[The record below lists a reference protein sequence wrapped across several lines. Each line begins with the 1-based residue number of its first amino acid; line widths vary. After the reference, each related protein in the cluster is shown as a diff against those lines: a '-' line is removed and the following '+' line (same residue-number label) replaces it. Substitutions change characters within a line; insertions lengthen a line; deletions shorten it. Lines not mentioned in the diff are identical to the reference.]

1 MALQPPDPAQ
11 SIMAE
16 HPLASILVV
25 EDDPQQIRIYGRA
38 LTDYHL
44 SFVKSG
50 SEALAFLVESTP
62 DLILL
67 DHILA
72 DGEKGA
78 DFLPRLKAAAAHV
91 PIVIVSGTLD
101 IQGVLKALQGP
112 HHAHYVIEK
121 PVSLREL
128 RSTVE
133 IAITECGMAETI
145 RMLQSL
151 ERAERLQ
158 AIGMERRFT
167 RRLDRQHDLLK
178 RLRKTTERP
187 NISELARQYQVG
199 RKTIIRDLHDLIR
212 RGQLD
217 ARIYPEWKS
226 APDSTET
233 E

>member
-1 MALQPPDPAQ
+1 MN
-11 SIMAE
+11 MAE
-16 HPLASILVV
+16 EITDEHPQASILVV
-25 EDDPQQIRIYGRA
+25 EDDPQQLRIYSRA
-38 LTDYHL
+38 LHEYHL
-44 SFVKSG
+44 TSVATG
-50 SEALAFLVESTP
+50 TAALAELAKSAP

-78 DFLPRLKAAAAHV
+78 DFLPRLKAVAAHV
-91 PIVIVSGTLD
+91 PIIIISGTLD

-121 PVSLREL
+121 PVSVREL

-133 IAITECGMAETI
+133 VAITECGMAETI
-145 RMLQSL
+145 HMLQSL

-158 AIGMERRFT
+158 ALGMERRFT

-187 NISELARQYQVG
+187 NISELAREYEVG

-212 RGQLD
+212 RGQLTPPD
-217 ARIYPEWKS
+217 TPE
-226 APDSTET
+226 
-233 E
+233 

>member
-1 MALQPPDPAQ
+1 MTMPEAPGN
-11 SIMAE
+11 E
-16 HPLASILVV
+16 HPQASILVV
-25 EDDPQQIRIYGRA
+25 EDDPQQLRIYARVLREYQ
-38 LTDYHL
+38 LTT
-44 SFVKSG
+44 VASG
-50 SEALAFLVESTP
+50 TAALAHLAKATP

-78 DFLPRLKAAAAHV
+78 DFLPGLKAAAAHV
-91 PIVIVSGTLD
+91 PVIIVSGTLD
-101 IQGVLKALQGP
+101 IKGVLKALQGP
-112 HHAHYVIEK
+112 NHAHYVIEK
-121 PVSLREL
+121 PVGVEEL
-128 RSTVE
+128 CATVE

-158 AIGMERRFT
+158 ALGMERRFT

-187 NISELARQYQVG
+187 NISALAREYEVG

-217 ARIYPEWKS
+217 ARIYPEWKT
-226 APDSTET
+226 AADSEP
-233 E
+233 EGD

>member
-1 MALQPPDPAQ
+1 MSASEEPAGEHLQ
-11 SIMAE
+11 
-16 HPLASILVV
+16 ASILVV
-25 EDDPQQIRIYGRA
+25 EDDPQQLRIYARA
-38 LTDYHL
+38 LREYHL
-44 SFVKSG
+44 VPVATG
-50 SEALAFLVESTP
+50 TAALAQLRAVTP

-72 DGEKGA
+72 DGEKGT

-91 PIVIVSGTLD
+91 PIIIVSGTLD

-121 PVSLREL
+121 PVSLEEL

-133 IAITECGMAETI
+133 VAITECGMAETI

-151 ERAERLQ
+151 ERAERVQ
-158 AIGMERRFT
+158 ALGMERRFT

-187 NISELARQYQVG
+187 NISELAREYEVG

-217 ARIYPEWKS
+217 ARIYPEWKT
-226 APDSTET
+226 AGTEFP
-233 E
+233 ED

>member
-1 MALQPPDPAQ
+1 MIVYA
-11 SIMAE
+11 
-16 HPLASILVV
+16 
-25 EDDPQQIRIYGRA
+25 RA
-38 LTDYHL
+38 LREYQLIPVAT
-44 SFVKSG
+44 G
-50 SEALAFLVESTP
+50 TEALARLATVTP

-72 DGEKGA
+72 DGEKGT
-78 DFLPRLKAAAAHV
+78 DFLPRLKAVAAHV
-91 PIVIVSGTLD
+91 PIIVVSGTLD
-101 IQGVLKALQGP
+101 IQGALKALQGP

-121 PVSLREL
+121 PVSLEEL

-133 IAITECGMAETI
+133 VAITECGMAETI

-151 ERAERLQ
+151 ERAERVQ
-158 AIGMERRFT
+158 ALGMERRFT

-187 NISELARQYQVG
+187 NISELARGYEVG

-226 APDSTET
+226 AAAEIAED
-233 E
+233 

>member
-1 MALQPPDPAQ
+1 MT
-11 SIMAE
+11 MAE
-16 HPLASILVV
+16 ESGNEHPQASILVV
-25 EDDPQQIRIYGRA
+25 EDDPQQLRIYARVLREYQ
-38 LTDYHL
+38 LTT
-44 SFVKSG
+44 VASG
-50 SEALAFLVESTP
+50 SAALAQLAKATP

-78 DFLPRLKAAAAHV
+78 DFLPGLKAAAAHV
-91 PIVIVSGTLD
+91 PIIIVSGTLD
-101 IQGVLKALQGP
+101 IKGVLKALQGP
-112 HHAHYVIEK
+112 NHAHYVIEK
-121 PVSLREL
+121 PVSVEEL
-128 RSTVE
+128 RATVE

-158 AIGMERRFT
+158 ALGMERRFT

-187 NISELARQYQVG
+187 NISALAREYEVG

-217 ARIYPEWKS
+217 ARVYPEWKT
-226 APDSTET
+226 AAAAEPEGA
-233 E
+233 

>member
-1 MALQPPDPAQ
+1 LKMASSDEWTG
-11 SIMAE
+11 E
-16 HPLASILVV
+16 HPQASILVV
-25 EDDPQQIRIYGRA
+25 EDDPQQLRIYARA
-38 LTDYHL
+38 LREYQLT
-44 SFVKSG
+44 SVASG
-50 SEALAFLVESTP
+50 TEALAQLALATP

-78 DFLPRLKAAAAHV
+78 DFLPKLKAAAAHV
-91 PIVIVSGTLD
+91 PIIIVSGTLD
-101 IQGVLKALQGP
+101 IKGVLKALQGP

-121 PVSLREL
+121 PVSLQEL

-133 IAITECGMAETI
+133 VAITECGMAETI

-158 AIGMERRFT
+158 ALGMERRFT

-178 RLRKTTERP
+178 RLRKTTDRP
-187 NISELARQYQVG
+187 NISELARDYEVG

-217 ARIYPEWKS
+217 ARVYPEWKT
-226 APDSTET
+226 AGTEAGA